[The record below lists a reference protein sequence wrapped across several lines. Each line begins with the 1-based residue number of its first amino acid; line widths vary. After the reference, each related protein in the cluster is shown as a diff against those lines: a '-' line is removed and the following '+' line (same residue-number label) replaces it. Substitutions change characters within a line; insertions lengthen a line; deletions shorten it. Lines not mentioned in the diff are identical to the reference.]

1 MFQGFRTVLLNV
13 AMTFVVGGTLTI
25 SQVPMPYN
33 EWLMALTI
41 AWGIAGIA
49 LRLITTTPFGKK
61 IEAVIEKD
69 TGITQAQMD
78 ALVARLP
85 EGDIKDIPA
94 RLAQLEQVI
103 GQAKQQAVM
112 QSQMQQ
118 AQDAMKAAQPTQ
130 ETH

>member
-1 MFQGFRTVLLNV
+1 MFKGFRTVLFNV
-13 AMTFVVGGTLTI
+13 AMTFVVGGTLTV

-61 IEAVIEKD
+61 IEDTIEKD

-78 ALVARLP
+78 TLVARLP

-94 RLAQLEQVI
+94 RITQLEAAVA
-103 GQAKQQAVM
+103 QAKA
-112 QSQMQQ
+112 
-118 AQDAMKAAQPTQ
+118 DTPTQ
-130 ETH
+130 ETK